1 MATNRTYDELEIGES
16 ASLTRILTPND
27 LFVFAHASGNIN
39 PVHIPDIDWNGDGR
53 KDDPVAPSMWVGAL
67 ISSVLGNV
75 LPGPGTVYR
84 NQTFNFRDRVHLGD
98 KLSVTATVVE
108 KKADRVV
115 HLDTRVA
122 RSDGTVIAD
131 GRAIVVAPE
140 TRITFDP
147 AELPGILVERHQ
159 HFDRLTE
166 LAATVPPL
174 PVAVV
179 APDDP
184 NSLGGALLAARE
196 GLITPI
202 LVGNATAIAATAKEI
217 GADLTGFEIVDE
229 PIEDKAAARGVALI
243 HEGRARAL
251 MKGHL
256 HTDTLLKHIVKR
268 DGGLRTGKR
277 LSHCFV
283 MDIPGRPSP
292 VIISDAAINI
302 APDLAAKVDIVQ
314 NAIDM
319 GRALG
324 IAEPKVGI
332 LSAIETVNPAMQ
344 STIDAAVLSK
354 MAERGQIRGG
364 IVDGPLAMDNAI
376 DVQAAKTKGITSLV
390 AGRADVLIAPN
401 LEAGNML
408 AKELTFIAHAEAAG
422 LVIGASVPVMLT
434 SRADD
439 ERARLASCTLAI
451 LYDHWLRN
459 GAPLAPFDAPLP
471 RMDAAP
477 KAEAAQ

>member
-1 MATNRTYDELEIGES
+1 MAQNRTYDELEIGET
-16 ASLTRILTPND
+16 ASLTRILNAND

-39 PVHIPDIDWNGDGR
+39 PVHIPDIDWTGDGK
-53 KDDPVAPSMWVGAL
+53 KDDPVAPSMWVGSL

-84 NQTFNFRDRVHLGD
+84 KQTFNFRAPVHLGD
-98 KLSVTATVVE
+98 KLTASASVSAKEAEGVVRLATQV
-108 KKADRVV
+108 
-115 HLDTRVA
+115 T

-131 GRAIVVAPE
+131 GEAIVVAPS
-140 TRITFDP
+140 TRISFD
-147 AELPGILVERHQ
+147 ASILPGILVERHQ

-166 LAATVPPL
+166 LVRPLPPL

-179 APDDP
+179 APDDA
-184 NSLGGALLAARE
+184 NALGGALLAARHE
-196 GLITPI
+196 LIAPI
-202 LVGNATAIAATAKEI
+202 LVGNAAAIEAAAH
-217 GADLTGFEIVDE
+217 GLGSDLSGFEIIDVASDE
-229 PIEDKAAARGVALI
+229 QAAAKGVALV

-256 HTDTLLKHIVKR
+256 HTDVLLRHIVKR
-268 DGGLRTGKR
+268 DGGLRAGKR

-324 IAEPKVGI
+324 IATPKVGI
-332 LSAIETVNPAMQ
+332 LSAIETVNPAMP
-344 STIDAAVLSK
+344 STLDAAVLSK
-354 MAERGQIRGG
+354 MAERGQITGG

-376 DVQAAKTKGITSLV
+376 DVRAAKTKGITSLV

-422 LVIGASVPVMLT
+422 LVIGASVPVILT

-439 ERARLASCTLAI
+439 ARARLASCTLAL
-451 LYDHWLRN
+451 LYDHWRRN
-459 GAPLAPFDAPLP
+459 GEALAPFEI
-471 RMDAAP
+471 
-477 KAEAAQ
+477 AEPGGEGDQPEDRA